1 MADYKG
7 RIGNLIRDARK
18 HRGLTQHQLAE
29 LLGTSQS
36 AINRIEKGHQNLSLE
51 MLARIG
57 AALDSEI
64 VALGAGPTHLRV
76 DGPTTL
82 SGSIDVKTSKNAGVA
97 LLCASLLNKGRT
109 TLRKVARI
117 EEVNR
122 LLEVLNSLGVA
133 TRWVG
138 DDNDLEIIPPADL
151 NLAAIDETAA
161 RRTRSVIMFLGPLLH
176 RYDEFDLPYAG
187 GCNLGE
193 RTVEPHMSA
202 LRPFGLDVK
211 ASDGSYHASVNR
223 TIEPSRPIVLT
234 ERGDTVTENA
244 LMAAALHP
252 GTTVIRNASSN
263 YMVQD
268 LCFYLQRLG
277 VEVEGIGTT
286 TLKVTGRSSIDVDVD
301 YAPAED
307 PIEAMSLLAA
317 AIVTK
322 SSITIRR
329 VPIEFLEIELA
340 TLEEMG
346 FRYDRSPE
354 YAALNGETR
363 LVDIT
368 THPSELRAPLDK
380 IHPMPFPGL
389 NIDNLP
395 FFAVIAAVAEGQTL
409 LHDWVYENRAIY
421 LTELNKLGAQVK
433 LLDPHRVLID
443 GPDALLRRG
452 DRLPARPAPGRRAA
466 HRDARLEGPQRAAL
480 DVRHPPRLRGPR
492 RAPQRARRQHRDVQG
507 HLRRVSLVEEVAQR
521 PSRRLRPVGLVT
533 GARVASSTSGG
544 ARSVEKSLHPG
555 ARDLAD
561 GGGAVMSAVIRG
573 RGAVCWPALRCQ
585 SFSASTSMPR
595 SARARN
601 TPCPSGHELTVASP
615 RVR

>member
-1 MADYKG
+1 MADLLQRDYKA

-18 HRGLTQHQLAE
+18 HRGLTQAQLAE
-29 LLGTSQS
+29 LLATSQS

-64 VALGAGPTHLRV
+64 VALGVGPTHLRV
-76 DGPTTL
+76 TGPTTL
-82 SGSIDVKTSKNAGVA
+82 SGSIEVKTSKNAGVA
-97 LLCASLLNKGRT
+97 LLCASLLNRGRT

-122 LLEVLNSLGVA
+122 LLEVLASLGVQ
-133 TRWVG
+133 TRWLNEQ
-138 DDNDLEIIPPADL
+138 NDLEIIPPAEFDL
-151 NLAAIDETAA
+151 AHIDEEAA

-176 RYDEFDLPYAG
+176 RADTFDLPYAG
-187 GCNLGE
+187 GCNLGT

-202 LRPFGLDVK
+202 LRPFGLEVK
-211 ASDGSYHASVNR
+211 ATDGAYHAQVNR
-223 TIEPSRPIVLT
+223 AVEPLRPIVLT

-268 LCFYLQRLG
+268 LCFYLQKLG
-277 VEVEGIGTT
+277 VDVEGIGTT
-286 TLKVTGRSSIDVDVD
+286 TLTVTGRTTIDVDVD
-301 YAPAED
+301 YAPSED

-322 SSITIRR
+322 SSITVQR

-340 TLEEMG
+340 LLEEMG
-346 FRYDRSPE
+346 LQYDRSEE
-354 YAALNGETR
+354 YLALNGRTR

-368 THPSELRAPLDK
+368 TKPSSLRAPLDK

-395 FFAVIAAVAEGQTL
+395 FFAVIAAVADGQTL

-421 LTELNKLGAQVK
+421 LVDLNKLGGNVK
-433 LLDPHRVLID
+433 LLDPHRVMI
-443 GPDALLRRG
+443 
-452 DRLPARPAPGRRAA
+452 
-466 HRDARLEGPQRAAL
+466 EGPT
-480 DVRHPPRLRGPR
+480 HF
-492 RAPQRARRQHRDVQG
+492 
-507 HLRRVSLVEEVAQR
+507 
-521 PSRRLRPVGLVT
+521 
-533 GARVASSTSGG
+533 SGT
-544 ARSVEKSLHPG
+544 EMMCP
-555 ARDLAD
+555 
-561 GGGAVMSAVIRG
+561 
-573 RGAVCWPALRCQ
+573 PALRPAVVLLLAMLAAKGT
-585 SFSASTSMPR
+585 SVLRSTYVIHR
-595 SARARN
+595 GYEDLAERLNLLGANIETFRDI
-601 TPCPSGHELTVASP
+601 
-615 RVR
+615 

>member
-18 HRGLTQHQLAE
+18 HRGLTQHQLAD

-133 TRWVG
+133 TRWIG
-138 DDNDLEIIPPADL
+138 DDNDLEIIPPAEL
-151 NLAAIDETAA
+151 NLAAIDEAAA

-202 LRPFGLDVK
+202 LRPFGLEVK
-211 ASDGSYHASVNR
+211 ATDGSYHAMVNR
-223 TIEPSRPIVLT
+223 TIEPTRPIVLT

-277 VEVEGIGTT
+277 VVVEGIGTT
-286 TLKVTGRSSIDVDVD
+286 TLRVTGMASIDVDVD
-301 YAPAED
+301 YSPSED

-322 SSITIRR
+322 SEITIRR

-346 FRYDRSPE
+346 FRYDRSEE
-354 YAALNGETR
+354 YVANNGETR
-363 LVDIT
+363 LVDLT
-368 THPSELRAPLDK
+368 TYPSHLRAPLDK

-443 GPDALLRRG
+443 GPT
-452 DRLPARPAPGRRAA
+452 
-466 HRDARLEGPQRAAL
+466 HF
-480 DVRHPPRLRGPR
+480 
-492 RAPQRARRQHRDVQG
+492 
-507 HLRRVSLVEEVAQR
+507 S
-521 PSRRLRPVGLVT
+521 
-533 GARVASSTSGG
+533 GA
-544 ARSVEKSLHPG
+544 E
-555 ARDLAD
+555 
-561 GGGAVMSAVIRG
+561 I
-573 RGAVCWPALRCQ
+573 VCPPALRPAVVILLAML
-585 SFSASTSMPR
+585 ASKGTSVLR
-595 SARARN
+595 STYVIHRGYEDLAERLNQLGANIETFRDI
-601 TPCPSGHELTVASP
+601 
-615 RVR
+615 